1 MSLLLSNYTSNGSSK
16 TDEYGTLF
24 GLADLISAGVIKGLA
39 VVANST
45 PAMNIYVQTGSAAI
59 GTGTAPANY
68 SYFVKNDTSG
78 QGQQVTIGT
87 AAASPRIDYI
97 VLYVD
102 KSVAGSTAVTNN
114 TNSVVK
120 LADVQGTPAGSP
132 SVPSVGQIQ
141 AAIGAT
147 NPYLILAQIA
157 VGASVSQITNANIT
171 DLRSFAMVKPQNL
184 GLGAASASTTA
195 QETTTST
202 TYVELTTATSVT
214 VTVNSAV
221 LIIIS
226 CSGGNNANNGISYM
240 SFKASG
246 ANTIAGADA
255 NAAITVLGTV
265 NAGGFVVGMTMSK
278 VLTGLTSGSTT
289 FSLVYRVVSGSTGN
303 FSNRSISV
311 IPIG

>member
-1 MSLLLSNYTSNGSSK
+1 MSLLLSNYTSNGSTK

-24 GLADLISAGVIKGLA
+24 AIADLIGTGVIKGLA

-78 QGQQVTIGT
+78 QGQQVTIAT

-114 TNSVVK
+114 TNSIVK

-147 NPYLILAQIA
+147 NPYIILAQIA

-171 DLRSFAMVKPQNL
+171 DLRGFAKIVPANMS
-184 GLGAASASTTA
+184 LGALSASTAT

-202 TYVELTTATSVT
+202 TYVELTTSTSVT

-221 LIIIS
+221 LIVIS
-226 CSGGNNANNGISYM
+226 CSGGNNANNGLSYL

-246 ANTIAGADA
+246 ANTIAGTDA
-255 NAAITVLGTV
+255 TSAITVLGTV
-265 NAGGFVVGMTMSK
+265 PVGGYVAGMSLSK
-278 VLTGLTSGSTT
+278 VLTGLNPGSTT

-311 IPIG
+311 VPIG